1 MPDESENVMRKARE
15 ALRLLMTLDL
25 SHRQTGKLVGL
36 SHNTAARYQR
46 LIQEKGLDWE
56 AVSALSDAA
65 LKAILYPG
73 HFQPTGRRA
82 EPDWSTVHKEMQRKG
97 VTLLLLWHEYK
108 ESHPEDGMS
117 YQAFTRAYRRYRQM
131 LGLVMRQEH
140 RAGDKVFVD
149 YSGQR
154 VDIHDARTG
163 ERRAAEIFVGVLGA
177 SNFTYLDATY
187 TQALPDWISSHI
199 RMFDYFGAAPRLLI
213 PDNLRSAVSKACE
226 FEPIINPTY
235 QEMARHYNIAVVPAR
250 KYRPK
255 DKAKAENG
263 VQLVQRWVLAR
274 LRHRTFHSLAE
285 LNAALRDLLEQLNDK
300 PFKRLEG
307 SRRTRFEDIE
317 KPAMRL
323 LPATRFEMAEWRVG
337 LRVGLDYHVIIDQ
350 HAYSVPY
357 RLARE
362 KVDARLTPSVVEL
375 LHNNRRVATHERKH
389 QSGGHSTV
397 LSHMPSAHR
406 RYAGQSPERL
416 LAWATRMGTATGEIV
431 RHYLESRP
439 HPEAGFRSCMGLQ
452 RLARTYGDDR
462 LEAACHRALAI
473 KSPSY
478 TSIQSILKNNL
489 DRQPL
494 LSRSD
499 AALPTDHGNVRGEAF
514 YQEEES

>member
-1 MPDESENVMRKARE
+1 MRKARE
-15 ALRLLMTLDL
+15 ALRLLLALQL
-25 SHRQTGKLVGL
+25 SHRQAGKLAGL

-46 LIQEKGLDWE
+46 LVLARGLDWA
-56 AVSALSDAA
+56 AVAALSDDA
-65 LKAILYPG
+65 LKAILYPQ
-73 HFQPTGRRA
+73 HFQPTGRRVA
-82 EPDWSTVHKEMQRKG
+82 PDWPTVQQEMQRKG

-140 RAGDKVFVD
+140 KAGDKAFVD

-154 VDIHDARTG
+154 LNIHDASTG
-163 ERRAAEIFVGVLGA
+163 AVRPVEIFIGVLGA
-177 SNFTYLDATY
+177 SNFTYLEATA
-187 TQALPDWISSHI
+187 TQSLPDWICSHV
-199 RMFDYFGAAPRLLI
+199 RMFDYFGAVPRLLV
-213 PDNLRSAVSKACE
+213 PDNLRSAVSRVCE
-226 FEPIINPTY
+226 FDPVINPTY

-285 LNAALRDLLEQLNDK
+285 LNVALRGLLDELNNK

-307 SRRTRFEDIE
+307 CRRSRFEDLD
-317 KPAMRL
+317 KPAMRP
-323 LPATRFEMAEWRVG
+323 LPPAPFELAEWRTG
-337 LRVGLDYHVIIDQ
+337 LRVGLDYHVLIDQ

-362 KVDARLTPSVVEL
+362 KVDARLTPTVVEL
-375 LHNNRRVATHERKH
+375 LHNNRRVATHERQH
-389 QSGGHSTV
+389 QPGGHSTV

-406 RYAGQSPERL
+406 RYADQSPERL
-416 LAWATRMGTATGEIV
+416 LAWATRLGAATLETV

-439 HPEAGFRSCMGLQ
+439 HPEAGFRACLGLQ
-452 RLARTYGDDR
+452 RLARTYGEDR
-462 LEAACHRALAI
+462 LEAACLRALTI

-478 TSIQSILKNNL
+478 TSVKSILKNNL
-489 DRQPL
+489 DKQPL
-494 LSRSD
+494 APRRD
-499 AALPTDHGNVRGEAF
+499 HTLPVHHGNVRGETF
-514 YQEEES
+514 YQGEKP